1 MKILHLNYSDYKGG
15 ASRAVKRIHL
25 ALLKKKIRSCLMVNL
40 SKNFISRDNIIVPK
54 NYIKK
59 FTNLL
64 RAALG
69 SRLGLWFRN
78 DDFSIQ
84 SMSIL
89 PSKFYKFLNKSDYD
103 LINLHWIGG
112 EMISI
117 EDIAKITKPIVW
129 TLHDMWPFCGAEHF
143 TFDDRWKRG
152 YYKNYL
158 KFNSNNFF
166 DLNKF
171 VWQRKF
177 KLWKKPMHIVGV
189 SNWISNCAK
198 ESKLMKN
205 FPITTINNTLDT
217 NFWKPGSKSE
227 ARKYFNLPME
237 IKIFGYGSLGYK
249 NSSLKGK
256 DLFLSSLKYLKF
268 KKNKFAIFVI
278 GDGNEFLEELDGIKI
293 FRTTR
298 IDNDSDMIKFYN
310 ALDFVVVPS
319 RLESFGQTAAEAISC
334 GKPVVCFNS
343 TGLKDIILHG
353 KNGWLA
359 DSYNI
364 KRLAEGIDFF
374 LQLSGT
380 DYKNFSK
387 KGREIALKKF
397 SYEII
402 SKKYIKL
409 YSEIINSKYK
419 L

>member
-1 MKILHLNYSDYKGG
+1 MKILHLSYSDYKGG
-15 ASRAVKRIHL
+15 AARAVKRIHNS
-25 ALLKKKIRSCLMVNL
+25 LLRSNVNSYLKVNL
-40 SKNFISRDNIIVPK
+40 SSESEGIKNIIGPK
-54 NYIKK
+54 NIFERYK
-59 FTNLL
+59 NLL
-64 RAALG
+64 KAAIG
-69 SRLGLWFRN
+69 SRLGLFLRN
-78 DDFSIQ
+78 NDFVIHSL
-84 SMSIL
+84 SIL
-89 PSKFYKFLNKSDYD
+89 PSYYHKFINSSDYD
-103 LINLHWIGG
+103 LVNLHWICG
-112 EMISI
+112 EMMSI
-117 EDIAKITKPIVW
+117 EDISRIKKPIVW

-143 TFDDRWKRG
+143 TFDEAWKSG
-152 YYKNYL
+152 YY
-158 KFNSNNFF
+158 SNNRNSDDNFF
-166 DLNKF
+166 FNLNKYI
-171 VWQRKF
+171 WQKKL

-189 SNWISNCAK
+189 SQWISQCAK
-198 ESKLMKN
+198 DSILMKN
-205 FPITTINNTLDT
+205 FPIITINNTLDT
-217 NFWKPGSKSE
+217 NFWKPGSQSE

-268 KKNKFAIFVI
+268 KKNKFAVFAI

-293 FRTTR
+293 FRTKR

-374 LQLSGT
+374 LELSDT
-380 DYKNFSK
+380 DYKKFSK
-387 KGREIALKKF
+387 NSRQIALKKF

>member
-1 MKILHLNYSDYKGG
+1 MKILHLSYSDYKGG
-15 ASRAVKRIHL
+15 AARAVKRIHNS
-25 ALLKKKIRSCLMVNL
+25 LLRSNVNSYLKVNL
-40 SKNFISRDNIIVPK
+40 SSESAGIKNIIGPK
-54 NYIKK
+54 NIFERYK
-59 FTNLL
+59 NLL
-64 RAALG
+64 KAAIG
-69 SRLGLWFRN
+69 SRLGLFLRN
-78 DDFSIQ
+78 NDFVIHSL
-84 SMSIL
+84 SIL
-89 PSKFYKFLNKSDYD
+89 PSYYHKFINSSDYD
-103 LINLHWIGG
+103 LVNLHWICG
-112 EMISI
+112 EMMSI
-117 EDIAKITKPIVW
+117 EDISRIKKPIVW

-143 TFDDRWKRG
+143 TFDEAWKSG
-152 YYKNYL
+152 HYL
-158 KFNSNNFF
+158 NNRYSDDNFF
-166 DLNKF
+166 FNLNKYIL
-171 VWQRKF
+171 KKKL

-189 SNWISNCAK
+189 SKWISQCAK
-198 ESKLMKN
+198 DSMLMKN
-205 FPITTINNTLDT
+205 FPIITINNTLDT
-217 NFWKPGSKSE
+217 NFWKPGSQSE
-227 ARKYFNLPME
+227 ARKYFNLPTE

-268 KKNKFAIFVI
+268 KKNKFAVFAI

-293 FRTTR
+293 FRTKR

-343 TGLKDIILHG
+343 TGLKDIILHS

-374 LQLSGT
+374 LELSDA
-380 DYKNFSK
+380 DYKKFSK
-387 KGREIALKKF
+387 NSRQIALKKF